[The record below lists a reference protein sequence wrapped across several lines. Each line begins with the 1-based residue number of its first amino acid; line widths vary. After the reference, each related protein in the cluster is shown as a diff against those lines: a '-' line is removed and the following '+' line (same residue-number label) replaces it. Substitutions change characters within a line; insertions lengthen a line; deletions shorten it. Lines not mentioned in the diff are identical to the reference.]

1 MTRWGKSFVL
11 SCCLFM
17 AAEAASRNCW
27 AQAQDKGQ
35 DKAPVQEA
43 SAVQPA
49 NESGAKRVSGDA
61 AKPRVQPAIERES
74 WREHDNSLGPHLLKD
89 LASDQKEIWASP
101 FHLRMVD
108 ADWLVPLGL
117 ATGAMLGTDTEVS
130 KHLSISES
138 RQGEFKTFSDFGIAS
153 MAGAA
158 GGLYLWGHMT
168 HDDHKRETGLLAGEA
183 AANSLAVT
191 YAFKYG
197 FGRERPLE
205 DNYQGR
211 FGQGG
216 DSFPSEHAAAAWSI
230 ASVVAHEYPG
240 PLTQILAYGLASA
253 VSASRV
259 NAKQHFPSDVLIGSA
274 IGWFT
279 GWQTYRKHHD
289 PELGGDAWE
298 TYKESRDEGPGRP
311 TTSSKGSPYMELD
324 SWIYPA
330 LERLGALGYIQSEFL
345 GLRPWTRIE
354 CAHLIEEAG
363 DQMEAEGES
372 DSREAAGI
380 YDALEREFHEELNG
394 GSERSIRLESI
405 YAGVTG
411 IAGPPLD
418 DSYHFG
424 QTIINNYGRPY
435 QEGFNSYDGFSGYA
449 TEGRFV
455 IYVRGEYQH
464 APSAPAYSQTIRNA
478 IAVMDINPVQPAIP
492 IPAANQF
499 RLLDTYVAASVGGWD
514 LAFGK
519 QSLWWGPGEG
529 GPLLFSDNAEPIYA
543 FRASR
548 IEPSTLPWV
557 FHWLGPMKWD
567 LFVGK
572 LSGNEFPPRPLLH
585 GETISFKPSPNLELG
600 FSRTAEF
607 GGVGRPL
614 TPAAFWNSYTAF
626 NLSSAQYASNDN
638 PGKRTGGAHFSYR
651 IPHLRNWLTVYSG
664 SLADD
669 DASPLQ
675 NPPRAAYDPGF
686 YMPRLPG
693 LPKLDFRFE
702 AVYTDLPI
710 HESVGG
716 HFVYYDGHYHDL
728 YTNKNNII
736 GSWIGREGQGIQ
748 AWSTYWFSSRN
759 SLQLGFRHAE
769 VSKDFLPGGETA
781 NDGSARINWWVHDV
795 SLSGSVQYERWLA
808 PILATGPQTNW
819 TASFQIGFWPRSW
832 SK

>member
-1 MTRWGKSFVL
+1 MTRWGKRFVV
-11 SCCLFM
+11 SCCLLV

-27 AQAQDKGQ
+27 ARAQDKGP
-35 DKAPVQEA
+35 DKAQVQEA

-61 AKPRVQPAIERES
+61 AKPLVQPAIERES

-89 LASDQKEIWASP
+89 FASDQKEIWTSP

-108 ADWLVPLGL
+108 ADWLVPLGI
-117 ATGAMLGTDTEVS
+117 ATGGMLATDTEAS

-158 GGLYLWGHMT
+158 GGLYLWGRMT

-205 DNYQGR
+205 DNYQGK

-279 GWQTYRKHHD
+279 GWQAYRAHHD

-298 TYKESRDEGPGRP
+298 TYAESQDEGPGRP
-311 TTSSKGSPYMELD
+311 STSSKGSPYVELD

-330 LERLGALGYIQSEFL
+330 LERLGALGYIRSEFL
-345 GLRPWTRIE
+345 GMRPWTRIE

-372 DSREAAGI
+372 DSGEAAGI
-380 YDALEREFHEELNG
+380 YDTLAREFHEELDG

-411 IAGPPLD
+411 IDGPPLD

-455 IYVRGEYQH
+455 IYVRAEYQH

-478 IAVMDINPVQPAIP
+478 IAVMDVNPVQPAIP
-492 IPAANQF
+492 VPAANQF
-499 RLLDTYVAASVGGWD
+499 RLLDTYVAASVAGWN

-529 GPLLFSDNAEPIYA
+529 GPLLFSDNAEPIYM

-557 FHWLGPMKWD
+557 FHWLGAMKWD
-567 LFVGK
+567 FFVGK

-585 GETISFKPSPNLELG
+585 GETISFKPTPNLELG

-614 TPAAFWNSYTAF
+614 TAGAFFNSYVGF
-626 NLSSAQYASNDN
+626 FQSSALYAANDN
-638 PGKRTGGAHFSYR
+638 PGKRTGGVDFSYR
-651 IPHLRNWLTVYSG
+651 VPYLRNWLTVYSG
-664 SLADD
+664 SLSDD
-669 DASPLQ
+669 DPSPLG

-710 HESVGG
+710 HQSVGG
-716 HFVYYDGHYHDL
+716 RFVYYDGFYHDL

-736 GSWIGREGQGIQ
+736 GSWIGREGQGMQ

-769 VSKDFLPGGETA
+769 VSKDLLPGGETA
-781 NDGSARINWWVHDV
+781 NDGSATIHWWMHDV

-808 PILATGPQTNW
+808 PILAAGPQTNW
-819 TASFQIGFWPRSW
+819 TASFQVGFWPKSW

>member
-1 MTRWGKSFVL
+1 M
-11 SCCLFM
+11 SCCLL
-17 AAEAASRNCW
+17 AAAKAATRNCW
-27 AQAQDKGQ
+27 AQAQNENQ
-35 DKAPVQEA
+35 DEAQVQEA
-43 SAVQPA
+43 SAAEPA
-49 NESGAKRVSGDA
+49 AESGAKGVSGDA
-61 AKPRVQPAIERES
+61 AKPPVQPAIERES

-89 LASDQKEIWASP
+89 FAGDQKEIWTSP

-117 ATGAMLGTDTEVS
+117 ATGAMLATDTEAS
-130 KHLSISES
+130 KHLSNSPS
-138 RQGEFKTFSDFGIAS
+138 RLNEFTNFSNYGIAS

-158 GGLYLWGHMT
+158 GGLYLWGQMT

-205 DNYQGR
+205 DNYQGK
-211 FGQGG
+211 FWHGG

-259 NAKQHFPSDVLIGSA
+259 GAKQHFPSDVLIGSA

-279 GWQTYRKHHD
+279 GWQAYRAHHD

-298 TYKESRDEGPGRP
+298 TFAESRDEGPGRP
-311 TTSSKGSPYMELD
+311 STSSKGSPYVELD
-324 SWIYPA
+324 SWVYPA
-330 LERLGALGYIQSEFL
+330 LERLGALGYIRSEFL

-363 DQMEAEGES
+363 DQMEAEDES

-380 YDALEREFHEELNG
+380 YDALEREFQEELGG
-394 GSERSIRLESI
+394 GSERSIRMESI

-411 IAGPPLD
+411 IDGPPLD

-435 QEGFNSYDGFSGYA
+435 QGGFNSYDGFSGYA

-455 IYVRGEYQH
+455 IYVRAEYQH
-464 APSAPAYSQTIRNA
+464 APFAAAYSQTIRNA
-478 IAVMDINPVQPAIP
+478 IAVMDANPVQPAIP

-499 RLLDTYVAASVGGWD
+499 RLLDTYVAASVGGWN

-529 GPLLFSDNAEPIYA
+529 GPLLFSDNAEPIYM

-548 IEPSTLPWV
+548 VEPSTLPWV
-557 FHWLGPMKWD
+557 LHWLGPMKSD
-567 LFVGK
+567 FFVGK

-585 GETISFKPSPNLELG
+585 GETISFKPTPNLELG

-614 TPAAFWNSYTAF
+614 TPAAFWNSYTGFA
-626 NLSSAQYASNDN
+626 SSSGLYAANDN
-638 PGKRTGGAHFSYR
+638 PGKRTGGANFSYR

-664 SLADD
+664 SLSDD

-693 LPKLDFRFE
+693 LAKLDFRFE

-710 HESVGG
+710 HESVRGQ
-716 HFVYYDGHYHDL
+716 FVYYDGHYHDL

-736 GSWIGREGQGIQ
+736 GSWIGREAQGLQ
-748 AWSTYWFSSRN
+748 AWSTYWFSPRN

-781 NDGSARINWWVHDV
+781 NDGSATIHWWMHDV
-795 SLSGSVQYERWLA
+795 NLSGSVQYERWLA
-808 PILATGPQTNW
+808 PILAAGPQTNW
-819 TASFQIGFWPRSW
+819 TASFQIGFWPESW
-832 SK
+832 PK